1 MFDNKLFIFKKGL
14 NNIYNFS
21 EEVLN
26 VKNSQPNI
34 FSVTIET

>member
-1 MFDNKLFIFKKGL
+1 MFDNKLFIFEKGL
-14 NNIYNFS
+14 DNIYNFS

-26 VKNSQPNI
+26 VKNSQLNI